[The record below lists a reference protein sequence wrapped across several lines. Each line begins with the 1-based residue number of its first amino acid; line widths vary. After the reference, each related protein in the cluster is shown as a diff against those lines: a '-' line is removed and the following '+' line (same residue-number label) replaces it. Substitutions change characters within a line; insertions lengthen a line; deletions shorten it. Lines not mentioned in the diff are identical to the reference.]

1 MGRGGSDGKG
11 TDVPGTSGGV
21 PGSSMRSTLPDM
33 TKRWLSAVLWLYAGW
48 WLGNFISDATGIS
61 ELFGPALGT
70 ALAVLIA
77 GDPFHVVWPRPAR
90 VSQPASTPQR
100 TAPGAI

>member
-1 MGRGGSDGKG
+1 
-11 TDVPGTSGGV
+11 
-21 PGSSMRSTLPDM
+21 MRLTLPDM

-100 TAPGAI
+100 TAHGAI